1 MSSVLFNKGGEFGIS
16 EVWGRNAKDAR
27 GQLLL
32 PFSRYVCIISAYLIR
47 YVAKLIFLENQIR
60 LLRYI

>member
-1 MSSVLFNKGGEFGIS
+1 MSSVLFKKGGEFGIS

-32 PFSRYVCIISAYLIR
+32 PFGRYVVCIISA
-47 YVAKLIFLENQIR
+47 
-60 LLRYI
+60 

>member
-32 PFSRYVCIISAYLIR
+32 PSGRYVVCIISA
-47 YVAKLIFLENQIR
+47 
-60 LLRYI
+60 